1 MAQGNGVKQGYTS
14 SVFVGEVF
22 KNQQVMQVLEGA
34 YMAKTRIR
42 VWYGDVQSGAAWAE
56 ENDVLGYVGR
66 STGSIKTPL
75 LIHNSRSNGGG
86 GILQDRIVRID
97 SITHRGCPL
106 YQHDTFSAGN
116 WYADTIGQLWHFGE
130 VWGRFESEDKAV
142 RHMEFMQGKRYA
154 K

>member
-1 MAQGNGVKQGYTS
+1 MPQVKQGFVS

-22 KNQQVMQVLEGA
+22 KNQQVMQVLEKCLA
-34 YMAKTRIR
+34 DKTRIR
-42 VWYGDVQSGAAWAE
+42 VWYGDIQSGIAWPE

-75 LIHNSRSNGGG
+75 LIPNSRSHGGG

-97 SITHRGCPL
+97 TTKGKTL
-106 YQHDTFSAGN
+106 YKHETFSAGN
-116 WYADTIGQLWHFGE
+116 WYADTLGQLWHFGE
-130 VWGRFESEDKAV
+130 IWGMFESDEKAT
-142 RHMEFMQGKRYA
+142 RRMHFMTGKRYA